1 MKAYLKVV
9 VTMAVMAIALV
20 HVKARAGLVAKAPAT
35 PSVIAIVSIA
45 VKGLVRVFRSIELI

>member
-1 MKAYLKVV
+1 
-9 VTMAVMAIALV
+9 MAVMAIALV